1 MEHVTSVS
9 VLEGVVLSCAM
20 KNGVAKLRLQLSKHT
35 QVVAG
40 GVEFDKPVEKKVSEL
55 KEVEIKPEQLDP
67 SLCNELRLV
76 RTGDQVRMNVL
87 VTNEGATSYTLFNV
101 SEYSVPMRF

>member
-1 MEHVTSVS
+1 MEHITSVS
-9 VLEGVVLSCAM
+9 VIEGIVLSCAV
-20 KNGVAKLRLQLSKHT
+20 KNGVAKLCLQLSKYT

-40 GVEFDKPVEKKVSEL
+40 GVEFDKPVERSVSEL
-55 KEVEIKPEQLDP
+55 KEIEIKSEQLDP
-67 SLCNELRLV
+67 SLVNELRLV

-87 VTNEGATSYTLFNV
+87 VTNEGATSYTLFNI